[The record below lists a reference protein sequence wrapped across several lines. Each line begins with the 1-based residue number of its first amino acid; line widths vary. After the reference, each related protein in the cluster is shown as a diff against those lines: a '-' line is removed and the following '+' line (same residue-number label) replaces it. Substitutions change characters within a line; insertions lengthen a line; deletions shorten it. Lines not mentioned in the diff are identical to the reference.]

1 MSSSDTVRI
10 TKKNIK
16 RLGLSSLIIS
26 FVLAIILFSG
36 YTLTMKML
44 KPVYA
49 TKSADYD
56 VEKVTITEERT
67 KPIYKNVEVE
77 KVIEPMKMRE
87 IGSFNLTSYC
97 PCTECCD
104 QYGASP
110 IGKTGAIGVGVYRGI
125 TFAVDPRVIPY
136 GTKMYVEGVGVG
148 IATDCGGAIKG
159 NRIDVYIPDHQE
171 ARVFGRQNNKKV
183 YIIEE

>member
-1 MSSSDTVRI
+1 
-10 TKKNIK
+10 
-16 RLGLSSLIIS
+16 
-26 FVLAIILFSG
+26 
-36 YTLTMKML
+36 MKML

-110 IGKTGAIGVGVYRGI
+110 IGKTGAIGVG
-125 TFAVDPRVIPY
+125 
-136 GTKMYVEGVGVG
+136 

>member
-1 MSSSDTVRI
+1 MSSSDTVKI
-10 TKKNIK
+10 TKKSIK

-36 YTLTMKML
+36 YALTMKML

-49 TKSADYD
+49 TKSEDYD

-67 KPIYKNVEVE
+67 KPIYKEVEVE
-77 KVIEPMKMRE
+77 KVIEPLKMRE

-97 PCTECCD
+97 PCNICCD

-110 IGKTGAIGVGVYRGI
+110 VGKTGAIGVGVYRGI

-183 YIIEE
+183 YIIE